1 MVQHFLTIKKRLVR
15 TQPMKNHGLF
25 DTAVS
30 HSLSLSIK
38 AVFFSY
44 TEALAQGS
52 LWVQTLNC
60 NSLLIPNKP
69 IFPG

>member
-1 MVQHFLTIKKRLVR
+1 
-15 TQPMKNHGLF
+15 MKNYGLF

-44 TEALAQGS
+44 TEALAHLS
-52 LWVQTLNC
+52 L
-60 NSLLIPNKP
+60 
-69 IFPG
+69 